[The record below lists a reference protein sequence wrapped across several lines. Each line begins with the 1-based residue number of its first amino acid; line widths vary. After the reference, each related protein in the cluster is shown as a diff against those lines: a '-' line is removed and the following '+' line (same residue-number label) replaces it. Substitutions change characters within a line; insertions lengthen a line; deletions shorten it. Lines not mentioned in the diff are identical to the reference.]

1 MAKIL
6 HISNYYYPHIG
17 GIETATRD
25 IVNVLKN
32 DNHIQKVICFGDGPT
47 FVDDIQ
53 IIRLPYKVKI
63 ASQAISF
70 KYFKVLKKTIEEFI
84 PDIIFIHTPN
94 PLVEHYF
101 LKCHYKGRVIIYH
114 HLDVYRQKILKHFVR
129 PTQRHL
135 NERADVIVCHSK
147 QYIDHSEELK
157 DFTKKCRIIPLC
169 FKDNDFVL
177 TPDEQKQLAAIKEKY
192 KNNTLVFY
200 SGRHTKTKALHLGI
214 RACKNIKNVIF
225 IIGRV
230 GASKRLFEKTIKSAN
245 NVVYLGQLDRRQ
257 YALYLNA
264 CDIFLFPSITK
275 NEAFPITLIEAI
287 SLGKPCITFKVEGS
301 GINYISPND
310 VTGIECENGNV
321 YALKVAVC
329 TLKGDKRLC
338 ERYAKNGINRAS
350 SLFNHEQFA
359 ISISK
364 LINEVY
370 NMNN

>member
-1 MAKIL
+1 MVKIL
-6 HISNYYYPHIG
+6 HITNYYHPHVG

-25 IVNVLKN
+25 IVNVLKQEN
-32 DNHIQKVICFGDGPT
+32 YEQKVICFGDGPN

-53 IIRLPYKVKI
+53 IIRLPYKIKI
-63 ASQAISF
+63 ASQAISI
-70 KYFKVLKKTIEEFI
+70 KYFKVLKKLINEFN
-84 PDIIFIHTPN
+84 PDIVFIHTPN
-94 PLVEHYF
+94 PLIEHYF
-101 LKCHYKGRVIIYH
+101 LHCNYKGKVIIYH
-114 HLDVYRQKILKHFVR
+114 HLDVYRQKILKHFVH

-135 NERADVIVCHSK
+135 NERADVIVCHSQ
-147 QYIDHSEELK
+147 QYVDHSEELK
-157 DFTKKCRIIPLC
+157 GFTHKCRIIPLC
-169 FKDNDFVL
+169 FKNRDFIL
-177 TPDEQKQLAAIKEKY
+177 SIEEQKQLNAIKEKY
-192 KNNTLVFY
+192 KGNTLVFY

-214 RACKNIKNVIF
+214 RACKNIKNVVF
-225 IIGRV
+225 VIGRV
-230 GASKRLFEKTIKSAN
+230 GKSKRLFEKSIQSAP

-264 CDIFLFPSITK
+264 CDIFLFPSVTK

-287 SLGKPCITFKVEGS
+287 SLGKPCITFKVNGS

-310 VTGIECENGNV
+310 VTGIECANGNV

-329 TLKGDKRLC
+329 TLKVDKRLC
-338 ERYAKNGINRAS
+338 ERYSTNGIERANK
-350 SLFNHEQFA
+350 LFNHSQFA